1 MKALELILQ
10 QFADNW
16 QTIYEELEKLRQKI
30 VAKEKEQTYG
40 LDRKRQMPIFR
51 ILHAELFAGRELS
64 DDEIA
69 QLVDLTQNVFNPIA
83 REIRAAG
90 FWDSIPAQNRLKAEL
105 QQLFL
110 LM

>member
-1 MKALELILQ
+1 
-10 QFADNW
+10 
-16 QTIYEELEKLRQKI
+16 
-30 VAKEKEQTYG
+30 
-40 LDRKRQMPIFR
+40 MPIFR

-110 LM
+110 SQRFAGYPSMAAKWKELITRLMEWARTNHDTIIRS